1 MNLKICCYI
10 WLHIKIHGRFH
21 IVKMFVYKHAEIEY
35 VEKMTLFKKIP
46 NFTEKQINLWQKYNI
61 YDMYNMYNK
70 KLLFLI

>member
-1 MNLKICCYI
+1 
-10 WLHIKIHGRFH
+10 
-21 IVKMFVYKHAEIEY
+21 MFVYKHAEIEY
-35 VEKMTLFKKIP
+35 VEKMNLFKKIP